1 MDDFEKQMKLAF
13 HVLMA
18 LMAIGFITLLILI
31 MLSSDRGYN
40 SKSIKVKEPVNNTY
54 RLESISERL

>member
-18 LMAIGFITLLILI
+18 VMVIGCITLLILI
-31 MLSSDRGYN
+31 ILSSDRRYN

-54 RLESISERL
+54 RLESVSGRL